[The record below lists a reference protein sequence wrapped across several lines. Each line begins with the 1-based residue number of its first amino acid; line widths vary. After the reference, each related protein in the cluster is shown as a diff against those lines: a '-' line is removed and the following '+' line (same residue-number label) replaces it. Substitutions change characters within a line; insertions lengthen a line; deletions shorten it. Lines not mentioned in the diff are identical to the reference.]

1 MRKMGIYAGALLVVA
16 GGLQGIALADQP
28 TQQDIWM
35 QSLHQS
41 MNETVDVS
49 KAVPYLLVAAG
60 LGILIGLF
68 NYYRKRRS
76 FPRRLNSPGKL
87 NREICKAIHLRSVEL
102 KQLKVMAEDQQ
113 VEYPLTLI
121 LCPSLLGKAIRSQN
135 VKVDRTVVKGIVTRL
150 KESLGEK

>member
-1 MRKMGIYAGALLVVA
+1 MTKKIAIFVGALLIVA
-16 GGLQGIALADQP
+16 GGLPGIVLAMP
-28 TQQDIWM
+28 TQEEVF
-35 QSLHQS
+35 QSVNQN

-60 LGILIGLF
+60 LAILIGLF
-68 NYYRKRRS
+68 NYYRKRQT

-102 KQLKVMAEDQQ
+102 KQLKVMAEDQE
-113 VEYPLTLI
+113 VEHPLTLI

-135 VKVDRTVVKGIVTRL
+135 VKVDRAVVKGIVSRL
-150 KESLGEK
+150 KESLAEK